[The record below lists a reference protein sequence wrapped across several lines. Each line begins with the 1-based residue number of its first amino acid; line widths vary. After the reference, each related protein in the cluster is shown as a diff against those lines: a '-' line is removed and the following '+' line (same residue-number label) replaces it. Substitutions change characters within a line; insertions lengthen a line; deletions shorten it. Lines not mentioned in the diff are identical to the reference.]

1 MMRSDQVFG
10 AMKYVPYRFLL
21 TGLASKAVR
30 SFHIPNTRIQDTTNE
45 VFERF
50 TRVNPLA
57 GVPRAGNVQSF
68 PSTAQGE
75 AHLAV
80 EHLEQSVA

>member
-1 MMRSDQVFG
+1 MRSDLIFG
-10 AMKYVPYRFLL
+10 AIKHVPNRFLL

-30 SFHIPNTRIQDTTNE
+30 SFHIPNTRIQGTANE

-50 TRVNPLA
+50 TRLNPLA
-57 GVPRAGNVQSF
+57 HVPHAGDVRSF

-75 AHLAV
+75 SHSV
-80 EHLEQSVA
+80 DEVLEQSVA